1 MANRKSKTGHSTVAF
16 RVFFSKN
23 EFRKGREV
31 RPSHAT
37 VGGLFQT
44 GNKNTH

>member
-1 MANRKSKTGHSTVAF
+1 MAF

-44 GNKNTH
+44 GNCVRRPGGAGIPQIMVQ

>member
-1 MANRKSKTGHSTVAF
+1 MANRKKQNRPFHSGVSG
-16 RVFFSKN
+16 VLL
-23 EFRKGREV
+23 FRKGREV